1 MARFRFQLQ
10 PVLDTRLRAEDDRR
24 REVAELESERRRLE
38 DGLRRRQAEITG
50 ARDDVRSSLVGVVRP
65 DDLRSQASASL
76 AQMRDAQRTVLE
88 LAGLHRRL
96 ETARASL
103 AEAAK
108 ARRAIEL
115 VKERRHEAWRREL
128 DRREQAAL
136 DELATNRA
144 AFAAR
149 LVAEET
155 E

>member
-10 PVLDTRLRAEDDRR
+10 PVLDARLRAEDDRR
-24 REVAELESERRRLE
+24 REVSELEGERRRLE
-38 DGLRRRQAEITG
+38 EGLRRRQEAITG
-50 ARDDVRSSLVGVVRP
+50 TRDEVRSSLIGAVRP
-65 DDLRSQASASL
+65 DELRSQANASL
-76 AQMRDAQRTVLE
+76 THMRDAQRTVLE

-115 VKERRHEAWRREL
+115 VKERRQEAWRREN

-144 AFAAR
+144 ALEAR
-149 LVAEET
+149 LVTEET
-155 E
+155 D